1 MSEPV
6 YLDHHNATPPLAE
19 VVETFSRMAKEYWGT
34 ISSFHFIGQQPMY
47 PLQKSVNSLF
57 DKLGAQAKDE
67 LFLLRGEEA
76 IWSLFF
82 HTYLQV
88 SRESGKTLFLTAE
101 GQEMSEI
108 RLCSQM
114 EELGCSHKLIP
125 LNAKGQVTRQA
136 LEAAITSRTALFSI
150 SWANGLTGVI
160 HPIEDLAAVCKEK
173 NILFHVDASYILGK
187 RFFRFQDLGAHF
199 LTVDGAAIQSLQ
211 DTGLLF
217 IKEGT
222 SVRLERVPPSIAFA
236 STLAVAVEERQ
247 SKFEHYCM
255 EIARLRDFLE
265 EGILEG
271 CSEAIILFK
280 EADRLPNVTVISFP
294 GVYAES
300 LLFLLNS
307 KGIYASFGGGKFQL
321 LETVLLSAGIE
332 RKFARCALSFSLS
345 WNTTEEEIEQ
355 AIERIIACATQ
366 IKRCSKEIDL
376 CKSI

>member
-6 YLDHHNATPPLAE
+6 YLDHHSATPPLAE
-19 VVETFSRMAKEYWGT
+19 VLETFSRMAKEYWGT

-47 PLQKSVNSLF
+47 PLQKAVDNLF

-67 LFLLRGEEA
+67 FFLLRGEEA
-76 IWSLFF
+76 TWRLFF
-82 HTYLQV
+82 HTYLQI

-101 GQEMSEI
+101 GQEMSGI
-108 RLCSQM
+108 RLSSQM
-114 EELGCSHKLIP
+114 EELGCSHKIIP
-125 LNAKGQVTRQA
+125 LNEKGQVTRQA
-136 LEAAITSRTALFSI
+136 LEEVITSRTALFSI

-160 HPIEDLAAVCKEK
+160 HPIEDLAAACKEK

-199 LTVDGAAIQSLQ
+199 LTVDGAAIQSLP
-211 DTGLLF
+211 DTGFLF

-222 SVRLERVPPSIAFA
+222 PVQLEREPPSIAIA
-236 STLAVAVEERQ
+236 STLSVAVDERQ
-247 SKFEHYCM
+247 NKFEHYCM
-255 EIARLRDFLE
+255 EIARLRDSLE
-265 EGILEG
+265 EGIVEG
-271 CSEAIILFK
+271 FPEAIILFK
-280 EADRLPNVTVISFP
+280 EADRLPNVTVIAFP

-307 KGIYASFGGGKFQL
+307 KGIYASFGGGKFQPL
-321 LETVLLSAGIE
+321 DSVLLSSGID

-345 WNTTEEEIEQ
+345 WDTREEEIEH
-355 AIERIIACATQ
+355 AVERIVACATQ